1 MKFIALLLSGL
12 LLIFS
17 SVNAQEKEKETA
29 ERKDYRKEPVWIKMM
44 EDPHV
49 NYYEAI
55 EAFEAYWEGKEEPE
69 EEEEMIN
76 EGKISK
82 EHAAERRAERAT
94 WTQAQRNEYE
104 NMKYQFKRFK
114 NWKRTV
120 FPFVQSDGR
129 ILTEQ
134 ERMDIYNKQNKQ

>member
-1 MKFIALLLSGL
+1 MKFNVLLFLLLTA
-12 LLIFS
+12 FC
-17 SVNAQEKEKETA
+17 SVSAQEKEKETA
-29 ERKDYRKEPVWIKMM
+29 ERKDYKNEPVWIKMM
-44 EDPHV
+44 DDPNT
-49 NYYEAI
+49 NYFEAL
-55 EAFEAYWEGKEEPE
+55 EAFEEYWEGKEEPE
-69 EEEEMIN
+69 EEEEMIS
-76 EGKISK
+76 EGKLT
-82 EHAAERRAERAT
+82 EERAEERKAERAT

-134 ERMDIYNKQNKQ
+134 EKMDIYKKQNKQ